1 MTLIPSQIKCEHR
14 HLCGVSELIAEIELE
29 QWEEDVL
36 KKYIYVN
43 VSSVGEESY
52 VVAQNSYFGYLEEDD
67 AEYYILENYESLKE
81 AKKSKYFK
89 YFQYCKKL
97 LNDFESL

>member
-14 HLCGVSELIAEIELE
+14 HRYGVSELIAEIELE
-29 QWEEDVL
+29 QWEEDVF

-52 VVAQNSYFGYLEEDD
+52 VVAQNSYFSYLEEDD